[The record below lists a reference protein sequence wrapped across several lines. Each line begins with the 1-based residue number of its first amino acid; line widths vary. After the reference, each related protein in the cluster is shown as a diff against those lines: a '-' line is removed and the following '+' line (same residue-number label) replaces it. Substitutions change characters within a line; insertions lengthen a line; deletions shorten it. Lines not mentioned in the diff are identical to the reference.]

1 MSTQL
6 KTKCA
11 EMKSHQCFIDCARA
25 LHQSWTG
32 ARHRTTDG
40 KTRLG
45 GRLANGGIICPGA
58 PCAHYIIREQ
68 NFQLE
73 SKWVLNYLFHG
84 PLISVCSLFA
94 QGKLA
99 NVAGSFQFVPN
110 NG

>member
-1 MSTQL
+1 MTVCWPPFKLADRSDT
-6 KTKCA
+6 
-11 EMKSHQCFIDCARA
+11 R
-25 LHQSWTG
+25 
-32 ARHRTTDG
+32 RTDG

-68 NFQLE
+68 KFQLE